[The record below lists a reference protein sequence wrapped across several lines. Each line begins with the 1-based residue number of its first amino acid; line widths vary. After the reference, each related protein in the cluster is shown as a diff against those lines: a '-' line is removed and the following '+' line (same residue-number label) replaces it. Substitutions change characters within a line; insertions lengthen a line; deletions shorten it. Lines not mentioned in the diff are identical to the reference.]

1 MQVHSRHLKFA
12 LSSFLAFT
20 TSGLLLALTKGGFL
34 APAAHD
40 LLLNELLQA
49 PVLFPKRTLQH
60 LPGQDHPNRSPQRDC
75 RGKGVAL
82 EAEWDSRKG
91 FAERAGP
98 RSPGNPQSRS
108 IGLMSHNARRTSPGK
123 PLQRGRED
131 AFRLLA
137 EKEFG
142 VHWRICQESKSV
154 TSTSDRNILCLKV

>member
-12 LSSFLAFT
+12 LSSFLTFT

-108 IGLMSHNARRTSPGK
+108 IGLMSHNARRTSPGNLCREAGK
-123 PLQRGRED
+123 MLSGCWQRKN
-131 AFRLLA
+131 L
-137 EKEFG
+137 
-142 VHWRICQESKSV
+142 ESIGEYVRSQ
-154 TSTSDRNILCLKV
+154 NL